1 MNKLKCVIYAPV
13 DTQSGYGAHSRD
25 KVKAIIENKKDEW
38 DIKIISCK
46 WGDTATNFINENPEW
61 SFLNEYIL
69 RGPLQYQPDYMFW
82 ITIPQEAQPV
92 GKYNVL
98 ITAGIETT
106 VCTSE
111 WIEGCN
117 RMNEIWV
124 SSEHAEKVFQDTKY
138 EKKNQQGQIIEIIE
152 LKKPVKVIFE
162 GADLSKYK
170 ILDQTDTN
178 SKLLKSLSEDIKEQF
193 AFLFVGHWIGDG
205 PIGEDR
211 KNISLLIKSFLET
224 FKNKPVKPA
233 LILKTSCATNSY
245 MDRDNIL
252 NRIYNIKQTVNS
264 QDLPNI
270 YLLHGDFSD
279 VEINELYNH
288 PKVKAMVS
296 LTKGEG
302 FGRPLLEFSLIDKPI
317 LCSNWSGPV
326 DFLHKDYSVLI
337 NGKLTQIHPSV
348 VNPFLIKEGM
358 WFSVDPMEVGE
369 KLTDIY
375 KNYNR
380 YKIKAEHQGKY
391 SRENFSF
398 DKMKEVIKIELDKFP
413 DFPKQIQLVL
423 PKMNNNQ
430 NKPFVLPKL
439 ERNKTI

>member
-1 MNKLKCVIYAPV
+1 MNKLKCVIYAPI
-13 DTQSGYGAHSRD
+13 DTFSGYGAHARD
-25 KVKAIIENKKDEW
+25 KVKAIINLKKDEW
-38 DIKIISCK
+38 DIKVISCK
-46 WGDTATNFINENPEW
+46 WGDCATGFIQENPEW
-61 SFLNEYIL
+61 LFLSDYIL
-69 RGPLQYQPDYMFW
+69 QAQLQYQPDYMFW
-82 ITIPQEAQPV
+82 ITIPQEAQPI

-106 VCTSE
+106 VCTAE
-111 WIEGCN
+111 WVEGCN

-124 SSEHAEKVFQDTKY
+124 SSNHAKKVFQDTKY
-138 EKKNQQGQIIEIIE
+138 EKKDPQGRVIDVIE

-162 GADLSKYK
+162 GADLNKYK
-170 ILDQTDTN
+170 ILDQTEVN
-178 SKLLKSLSEDIKEQF
+178 KLNTSINDIKEQF
-193 AFLFVGHWIGDG
+193 AYLFVGHWIGDG

-245 MDRDNIL
+245 MDRNNIL
-252 NRIYNIKQTVNS
+252 DRIFRIKQTVNS

-288 PKVKAMVS
+288 PKVKAMIS

-302 FGRPLLEFSLIDKPI
+302 FGRPLLEFSLVDKPI

-326 DFLHKDYSVLI
+326 DFLHKDHSVLL

-358 WFSVDPMEVGE
+358 WFSVDHMEVGE

-380 YKIKAEHQGKY
+380 YLIKAKNQGEY
-391 SRENFSF
+391 SRNNFSF
-398 DKMKEVIKIELDKFP
+398 EKMKEVIKLELNQFP
-413 DFPKQIQLVL
+413 DFPKQIELKL
-423 PKMNNNQ
+423 PSMFNNSG
-430 NKPFVLPKL
+430 KKLELPKL
-439 ERNKTI
+439 ERK

>member
-1 MNKLKCVIYAPV
+1 MNKLKCIIYAPV
-13 DTQSGYGAHSRD
+13 DIYAGYGAHSRD
-25 KVKAIIENKKDEW
+25 KVKAIIQLKKDEW

-46 WGDTATNFINENPEW
+46 WGECANNFINENPEW

-82 ITIPQEAQPV
+82 ITIPSEAQPV
-92 GKYNVL
+92 GKYNIL

-106 VCTSE
+106 VCNAE

-117 RMNEIWV
+117 RMNEVWV
-124 SSEHAEKVFQDTKY
+124 SSEHAKKVFQDTKY
-138 EKKNQQGQIIEIIE
+138 EKKNQQGQVIEIIE

-162 GADLSKYK
+162 GADLGKYFK
-170 ILDQTDTN
+170 EDRNEEVEETKLD
-178 SKLLKSLSEDIKEQF
+178 KSLNSIKENF
-193 AFLFVGHWIGDG
+193 AYLFLGHWIGDG

-245 MDRDNIL
+245 MDRTGIL
-252 NRIYNIKQTVNS
+252 DRIYRIKQTVNS

-302 FGRPLLEFSLIDKPI
+302 FGRPLLEFSLVDKPI

-326 DFLHKDYSVLI
+326 DFLHKDHSVLI
-337 NGKLTQIHPSV
+337 NGKLTPVHPSV
-348 VNPFLIKEGM
+348 ANQFLMKEGM
-358 WFSVDPMEVGE
+358 WFSVDSMEVGE

-380 YKIKAEHQGKY
+380 YKIKAENQGKY

-398 DKMKEVIKIELDKFP
+398 DKMKEIIKLELDKFP

-423 PKMNNNQ
+423 PKSNNTQ

-439 ERNKTI
+439 ERK